1 MRQMRR
7 IALYAGSFDPVTVG
21 HMDIIRRA
29 SRLFDEVIAAVA
41 VNIQKKAWLDAE
53 ERKRLRSSRW
63 IRSASSSSS
72 GSWLPMTTS
81 VFLSRCF
88 SCSGLPNVRVT
99 GYTGLTADF
108 ARSEGAG
115 FLIRGI
121 RGSQDCESERALADL
136 NRIIAPEIETVF
148 LMAEPAYQAVSS
160 TAVREMA
167 AFGAPWQTLVPE
179 GVDQEIF
186 ALLAR
191 ENRSSTE
198 EEEQA

>member
-53 ERKRLRSSRW
+53 ERKRLLR
-63 IRSASSSSS
+63 IA
-72 GSWLPMTTS
+72 
-81 VFLSRCF
+81 
-88 SCSGLPNVRVT
+88 CSGLPNVRVT